1 MNHRFAVLDIFRGL
15 FASLL
20 FCFHLNAFLPTPLLN
35 NSFITNTDVFV
46 DLFFVLSG
54 FVISYVYQS
63 IATGA
68 DLLRF
73 YKKRLRRLYPL
84 HLLMLIVFVGLELGK
99 GGVLPGSNNLTSF
112 FSSLFLLNSIKMPG
126 VTGESW
132 NYPSWSISAEVL
144 SYLAFG
150 ALSLG
155 INRAGLYKYRH
166 WFYIGVVLLGLGALR
181 LITGGFVLVFTW
193 DYGFVR
199 GIVGFFTG
207 ALCFIAFSRL
217 RPLVDTPLRTRRNRS
232 LFTLTE
238 LVLILSLVG
247 LVCAGTVMKQYGFVY
262 EALFFLIILV
272 FAFEKGMLS
281 QVFNRIPVLHRIG
294 ECSYSI
300 YMTHALLVS
309 IFAFALGRVLHLP
322 GYALSIALLPEYI
335 ILYYVSRFTWRHV
348 EMRFYHP
355 SRR

>member
-68 DLLRF
+68 ELFRF

-84 HLLMLIVFVGLELGK
+84 HLLMLFVFVALELGK
-99 GGVLPGSNNLTSF
+99 GGVLPGSNNITSF

-126 VTGESW
+126 VNGESW

-144 SYLAFG
+144 AYLVFG
-150 ALSLG
+150 ALTLG
-155 INRAGLYKYRH
+155 INRAGLYRHRH
-166 WFYIGVVLLGLGALR
+166 WFYIGVVLLGLSMLR

-193 DYGFVR
+193 DYGCIR

-207 ALCFIAFSRL
+207 ALCFMAFSRL
-217 RPLVDTPLRTRRNRS
+217 RPGIKLPPA

-238 LVLILSLVG
+238 ATLLLSLVG
-247 LVCAGTVMKQYGFVY
+247 LVCAGAVMKRYGFVY
-262 EALFFLIILV
+262 EGLFFLIILV
-272 FAFEKGMLS
+272 FAFEMGALS
-281 QVFNRIPVLHRIG
+281 RLLSKIPVLHRIG

-322 GYALSIALLPEYI
+322 GYALSIALLPEYVI
-335 ILYYVSRFTWRHV
+335 VYYVSRFTWRHV